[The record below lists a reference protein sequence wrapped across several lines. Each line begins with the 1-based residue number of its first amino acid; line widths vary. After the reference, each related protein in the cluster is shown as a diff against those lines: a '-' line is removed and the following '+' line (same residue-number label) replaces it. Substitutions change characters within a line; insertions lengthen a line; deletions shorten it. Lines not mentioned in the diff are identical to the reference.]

1 MLFYAKGMVFFN
13 IQAWNMAVYEKM
25 ITFVVAS

>member
-13 IQAWNMAVYEKM
+13 IQSWNMEVYEKM